1 MHLTSNRYGAMK
13 TNQANAM
20 TSLPVR
26 SWRFCELLLTLKE
39 HPHSATVIV
48 GSNFTE
54 SPEKKTWQYSLSHS
68 TYWSVSTP
76 GFPKEPAWTNV
87 QFRPEIYASGPRISV
102 SFHGCFRM
110 WRDGSIHI
118 FCKNMYIIISVLT
131 LARKYACM
139 YIIPQ
144 KYSKCDH
151 THL

>member
-1 MHLTSNRYGAMK
+1 MLKSHLCSKKLAQ
-13 TNQANAM
+13 NQSSR
-20 TSLPVR
+20 TLWYRDQSLL
-26 SWRFCELLLTLKE
+26 FQQCKKQLLFFYSKGIVVDLL
-39 HPHSATVIV
+39 V

-54 SPEKKTWQYSLSHS
+54 SPEKNTWQYSFSHS
-68 TYWSVSTP
+68 THRSVSAP
-76 GFPKEPAWTNV
+76 GFPKEPAGINV

-102 SFHGCFRM
+102 LFHGCFRM

-118 FCKNMYIIISVLT
+118 FCKNMYVIISVMAL
-131 LARKYACM
+131 ACM